1 MFYLCGIN
9 FFYYWVTEKN
19 AINHDDVGRSEN
31 VTTVFLM
38 TGITYPVA
46 VAIGTVSCVFGIFI
60 GIVGTCF
67 GMFLKSKKKTCCYE
81 RNQSQSLNVPVY
93 EDVTTELK
101 IQVSPNVAYQDV
113 HKQFQ

>member
-1 MFYLCGIN
+1 MCSIFVVLI
-9 FFYYWVTEKN
+9 FYYWVTEKN

-38 TGITYPVA
+38 TGIIYPVA